1 MHMRSEKMH
10 ISINKKITSCLV
22 KFKIIFKLFIV
33 RIKLLYHII
42 FLKFLIREY
51 FLKISSKFWL
61 ESDKCNLIKSD
72 DRVQ

>member
-1 MHMRSEKMH
+1 MQSEKMH
-10 ISINKKITSCLV
+10 ISINKKITSRLV
-22 KFKIIFKLFIV
+22 KFKIILKLFIV

-61 ESDKCNLIKSD
+61 KSDKCNFIKSD
-72 DRVQ
+72 DRSQ